1 MLMVNVVL
9 KTIYAGPMGNF
20 PIGHL
25 LELPE
30 ESAAELVAG
39 GYADRVTIEVM
50 TEDSPSPVEIE
61 TAMVAPEME
70 TAMLPKAKGRKG

>member
-1 MLMVNVVL
+1 MTTVIL
-9 KTIYAGPMGNF
+9 KSIYAGPVGNF

-39 GYADRVTIEVM
+39 GYADRVTIELVA
-50 TEDSPSPVEIE
+50 EDLPAPVEIE
-61 TAMVAPEME
+61 TAMEVHEME

>member
-1 MLMVNVVL
+1 MTTVIL
-9 KTIYAGPMGNF
+9 KSIYAGPMGNF
-20 PIGHL
+20 PIGHP

-39 GYADRVTIEVM
+39 GFAERVTIEVI
-50 TEDSPSPVEIE
+50 TEDSPAPVEIE
-61 TAMVAPEME
+61 TAMEVPEME